1 MRDLEGCPLS
11 LGGTG
16 DPRKTERQQISVCEA
31 AILRRETL
39 RRSCM
44 ILCYARYIAS
54 TVPRYGIGVSG
65 KLSPWHGGMRCMKH
79 VHHLLQRLPSRMR
92 GKGKHTCGRS

>member
-1 MRDLEGCPLS
+1 
-11 LGGTG
+11 
-16 DPRKTERQQISVCEA
+16 
-31 AILRRETL
+31 
-39 RRSCM
+39 M

-92 GKGKHTCGRS
+92 GKGKHTCGRSTSSALSRASKLPENVVAE